1 MNNNDLQKYKTKL
14 GSLSLNEQKM
24 RDLHLRNLSL
34 GKVQGPP
41 TNYASVDKPWLKYYD
56 ETAIKSNIP
65 QKTLYRY
72 AKENTECFLDDIAMD
87 YYGFNITTKKV
98 FENIDKVAN
107 SLTALGVKKGD
118 VVTICSPTFPETIYA
133 NFALMKIGAIAN
145 NIDPRNHANGIKE
158 DIQKVNSDYLIML
171 DIAYPK
177 ISSIINDTKVKNV
190 ICISYMD
197 SIPILCK
204 GIFKRKLKQKL
215 NKSGLN
221 IPKINYGDFYLNWNQ
236 FLKQGKNYQ
245 AEECE
250 YSPNMPVAMVR
261 TGGTTGAPKSV
272 ILTNDSALSL
282 IEQYKATDL
291 GLQRGQ
297 SLLNIMPE
305 FIAYGWTF
313 GVVMA
318 TSLGI
323 KNIIIPQF
331 DQNEFADNIIKYKP
345 NHIVGVPTHY
355 IYLSRDK
362 KMENIDF
369 SKFLTSISAGGDK
382 FLEESEKEF
391 NDFLH
396 QHHYQ
401 KNVIVGY
408 GLTERNSSVST
419 RLNKCNTIGSS
430 GVPLVKNTISV
441 FKFPEDKTSDVVNE
455 EEAKYK
461 EYGEVCIS
469 GPSSMLEYYGNLE
482 ETNRVQ
488 KIHSDGRLWTHTKDR
503 GYIDEN
509 GILYINGR
517 TKNMIIRPDGHNVW
531 PLEMENVILSHDKVQ
546 DCCVVG
552 IPCSTSIHGELPRAV
567 VVLKKEYA
575 NEKDK
580 IEKELRTLCSSMLPE
595 RDVPITYSFRD
606 SLPLTD
612 VGKINSFEVQK
623 MELNSEKGKIKKLE
637 KK

>member
-1 MNNNDLQKYKTKL
+1 
-14 GSLSLNEQKM
+14 
-24 RDLHLRNLSL
+24 
-34 GKVQGPP
+34 
-41 TNYASVDKPWLKYYD
+41 
-56 ETAIKSNIP
+56 
-65 QKTLYRY
+65 
-72 AKENTECFLDDIAMD
+72 
-87 YYGFNITTKKV
+87 
-98 FENIDKVAN
+98 
-107 SLTALGVKKGD
+107 
-118 VVTICSPTFPETIYA
+118 
-133 NFALMKIGAIAN
+133 
-145 NIDPRNHANGIKE
+145 
-158 DIQKVNSDYLIML
+158 
-171 DIAYPK
+171 
-177 ISSIINDTKVKNV
+177 
-190 ICISYMD
+190 
-197 SIPILCK
+197 
-204 GIFKRKLKQKL
+204 
-215 NKSGLN
+215 
-221 IPKINYGDFYLNWNQ
+221 
-236 FLKQGKNYQ
+236 
-245 AEECE
+245 
-250 YSPNMPVAMVR
+250 MPVAMVR

-455 EEAKYK
+455 EEVKYK

-482 ETNRVQ
+482 ETNKVQ

>member
-1 MNNNDLQKYKTKL
+1 M
-14 GSLSLNEQKM
+14 
-24 RDLHLRNLSL
+24 
-34 GKVQGPP
+34 
-41 TNYASVDKPWLKYYD
+41 
-56 ETAIKSNIP
+56 
-65 QKTLYRY
+65 
-72 AKENTECFLDDIAMD
+72 
-87 YYGFNITTKKV
+87 
-98 FENIDKVAN
+98 
-107 SLTALGVKKGD
+107 
-118 VVTICSPTFPETIYA
+118 
-133 NFALMKIGAIAN
+133 
-145 NIDPRNHANGIKE
+145 
-158 DIQKVNSDYLIML
+158 
-171 DIAYPK
+171 
-177 ISSIINDTKVKNV
+177 
-190 ICISYMD
+190 
-197 SIPILCK
+197 
-204 GIFKRKLKQKL
+204 
-215 NKSGLN
+215 
-221 IPKINYGDFYLNWNQ
+221 
-236 FLKQGKNYQ
+236 
-245 AEECE
+245 
-250 YSPNMPVAMVR
+250 
-261 TGGTTGAPKSV
+261 
-272 ILTNDSALSL
+272 LTNDSALSL
-282 IEQYKATDL
+282 IEQYRATDL

-441 FKFPEDKTSDVVNE
+441 FKFPKDKTSDVVNE
-455 EEAKYK
+455 EEVKYK

-469 GPSSMLEYYGNLE
+469 GPSSMLEYYGNSE
-482 ETNRVQ
+482 ETNKVQ

-575 NEKDK
+575 NEKDH
-580 IEKELRTLCSSMLPE
+580 IEKELRALCSSMLPE
-595 RDVPITYSFRD
+595 RDVPITYSFRA

-612 VGKINSFEVQK
+612 VGKINSFEVK
-623 MELNSEKGKIKKLE
+623 KIELNSEKGKIKKLE